1 MAAAGNLTIQANVT
15 GGPDG
20 ARTFGPLTVTTNAAV
35 TQTTTLTL
43 TIGANTV
50 TIPTG
55 TSVVVLLPPNSTAYG
70 TTATFGGVLT
80 LKGVSGDT
88 GSSMSIKNPTVLSYD
103 TAPASIVINSTAAG
117 TLVAWFM

>member
-43 TIGANTV
+43 SVGANTV

-70 TTATFGGVLT
+70 TTATFGGTLT

-88 GSSMSIKNPTVLSYD
+88 GSTMSIKNPTVLSFD
-103 TAPASIVINSTAAG
+103 TAPSSIVINSTAAG